1 MILVVAGLALAMGV
15 GSALLP
21 LINAE
26 AYALVTAAGATSL
39 TVAAVVVA
47 LSVGQTMGKVVLFET
62 ARRGSGRLAPRANR
76 WTERVG
82 GWLRSDRTGPPV
94 VLAAAVVGIPPLA
107 IVSVVAGAAG
117 LGSPSSCCR
126 SSRWVDELGFSRAS
140 VPPSTTSVA
149 PTTSEAASES
159 RKAMT
164 AATSSGRPGRPIAL
178 G

>member
-62 ARRGSGRLAPRANR
+62 ARRGSGRLAPRLTRRRHPPSARATR

-82 GWLRSDRTGPPV
+82 GWLRSDRTGAPV
-94 VLAAAVVGIPPLA
+94 VLAAAAVGIPPLA

-117 LGSPSSCCR
+117 QRRRIFIPLCL
-126 SSRWVDELGFSRAS
+126 V
-140 VPPSTTSVA
+140 
-149 PTTSEAASES
+149 
-159 RKAMT
+159 
-164 AATSSGRPGRPIAL
+164 GRLARFTVLVLPLVAL
-178 G
+178 GR

>member
-1 MILVVAGLALAMGV
+1 MILVVAGLALATGV

-47 LSVGQTMGKVVLFET
+47 LSVGQTIGKLVLFET
-62 ARRGSGRLAPRANR
+62 ARRGSGRLPRLTRRRPSASARATR

-94 VLAAAVVGIPPLA
+94 VLAAAAVGIPPLA

-117 LGSPSSCCR
+117 QRRRIFIPLCL
-126 SSRWVDELGFSRAS
+126 V
-140 VPPSTTSVA
+140 
-149 PTTSEAASES
+149 
-159 RKAMT
+159 
-164 AATSSGRPGRPIAL
+164 GRLARFTVLVLPLVAL
-178 G
+178 GR